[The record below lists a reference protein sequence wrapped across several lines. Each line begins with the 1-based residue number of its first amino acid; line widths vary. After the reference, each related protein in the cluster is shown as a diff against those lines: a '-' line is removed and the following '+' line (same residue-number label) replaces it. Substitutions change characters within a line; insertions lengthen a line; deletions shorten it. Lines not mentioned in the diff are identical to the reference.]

1 MELCS
6 SQGNLCRCLDSPEA
20 QNISA
25 RGNAHVHCQCAICA
39 GRAAYPMTAWRHMQ
53 RERAAATDEYC
64 PLNNE
69 NVYSDN
75 GGGGINNNNDGEDI
89 GIDDDLDEDGGG
101 DYIDDP
107 AVGSGDDDDH
117 HSNIGG
123 DPVESGE
130 EGDPVLPDLHEDE
143 EVNEDEELDEDA
155 VMKEFVLDAVL
166 RLVEIKGEA
175 GFSHKTLEELLT
187 WGRNLHCA
195 NNEQLIPFWPSCW
208 SEVLLLLE
216 SVGYK
221 SPQLYWI
228 CLDESHPCLFGLM
241 RAKTELCMHCGK
253 EGTIPYYLSVIDKV
267 KRWCSSPT
275 MCRNIT
281 AHWREKSH
289 WLPAQWKEGWGWP
302 CKKEFWDGTR
312 FSQLSYFWDPNAE
325 WILPVRCPE
334 NGCGTVISADEL
346 LSSPVAGDQ
355 VDNTRLVECPS
366 CQNIFRHVPQQVKGD
381 PRNIAYDCKL

>member
-1 MELCS
+1 MEFCS
-6 SQGNLCRCLDSPEA
+6 SQGNLCRCLDSPET

-53 RERAAATDEYC
+53 RERAAAIDEYC

-75 GGGGINNNNDGEDI
+75 GDGVNNNNDGEDI
-89 GIDDDLDEDGGG
+89 GIDDDLDYDGDGQ
-101 DYIDDP
+101 YIDDS
-107 AVGSGDDDDH
+107 VGSDDDDG
-117 HSNIGG
+117 SNIGG
-123 DPVESGE
+123 DPVENG

-175 GFSHKTLEELLT
+175 GFSLKTLEELLI

-208 SEVLLLLE
+208 SEVLLVLE

-228 CLDESHPCLFGLM
+228 CLDESHPRLFGF
-241 RAKTELCMHCGK
+241 
-253 EGTIPYYLSVIDKV
+253 I
-267 KRWCSSPT
+267 
-275 MCRNIT
+275 
-281 AHWREKSH
+281 KS
-289 WLPAQWKEGWGWP
+289 K
-302 CKKEFWDGTR
+302 
-312 FSQLSYFWDPNAE
+312 N
-325 WILPVRCPE
+325 
-334 NGCGTVISADEL
+334 
-346 LSSPVAGDQ
+346 
-355 VDNTRLVECPS
+355 
-366 CQNIFRHVPQQVKGD
+366 
-381 PRNIAYDCKL
+381 